1 MKNEEDTSIFF
12 STALHV
18 FTLRTCAY
26 FFHRRISMS
35 CNNSNI
41 YNGKSVLLLLLLHDQ
56 QPLPT
61 AFLISVACKLYYSD
75 GDDFLRQ
82 IPVHRSTDNDKWSV
96 PITWDNS
103 QMNKSI
109 REKKNHHLCWRW
121 CPHHLSDHCNASPS
135 AC

>member
-1 MKNEEDTSIFF
+1 MKSEEDTSIFF

-18 FTLRTCAY
+18 FALRTCAY
-26 FFHRRISMS
+26 FFYRRISIS
-35 CNNSNI
+35 FNNINI
-41 YNGKSVLLLLLLHDQ
+41 YNGKSVLLLLLQHD

-61 AFLISVACKLYYSD
+61 AFFVSVACKLYYSD

-82 IPVHRSTDNDKWSV
+82 IPAHRSTDNDKWSV

-109 REKKNHHLCWRW
+109 RQKMYHL
-121 CPHHLSDHCNASPS
+121 H
-135 AC
+135 